1 MVSGLQTSTSLQA
14 PMVSGLPGIYIT
26 AGCHGVGLAR
36 TYFTTGSRCGARK
49 DLFQCRLLRVGLARA
64 YFTAGS
70 YGVVT
75 TSTGNLEHP
84 TYPTCKA
91 QCMASSSYGPT
102 VSGPQAST
110 SVQAPMVSG
119 LQTST
124 SLQAPVVSGLQASE
138 SLQAAT
144 VSGLHYVSAGSYGVG
159 RARIYFRA
167 GSYGVGFLISKG
179 PLRKSSP
186 LATAA
191 PLLVSRRLSQS
202 MTSRMKKL
210 EDVILK

>member
-1 MVSGLQTSTSLQA
+1 M
-14 PMVSGLPGIYIT
+14 
-26 AGCHGVGLAR
+26 
-36 TYFTTGSRCGARK
+36 
-49 DLFQCRLLRVGLARA
+49 
-64 YFTAGS
+64 
-70 YGVVT
+70 
-75 TSTGNLEHP
+75 
-84 TYPTCKA
+84 
-91 QCMASSSYGPT
+91 
-102 VSGPQAST
+102 
-110 SVQAPMVSG
+110 
-119 LQTST
+119 
-124 SLQAPVVSGLQASE
+124 QASE

-144 VSGLHYVSAGSYGVG
+144 VSGFASTYVSAGSYGVG
-159 RARIYFRA
+159 HARIYFRA